1 MSTKPFLLAII
12 ISILMM
18 TKIIGKTSVSIQ
30 KAFDKKYITAKAICK
45 GGLELNYSVCNLLK
59 DTLAISIP
67 AGWRFNSNDP
77 KNDYQDIL
85 MTREEIL
92 TLKPK
97 ENKVLDIK
105 GYCCEVTK
113 SGPIAGIAYTSGKM
127 ADSNLVKL
135 ARYLNQHPFDKNT
148 EQYSVW
154 AISDRKETANIT
166 STNDSIASILRTFV
180 AGLKGEPLPWY
191 TLLKRASISNSGTVN
206 DHPIKFKAN
215 INYNVTQTCYT
226 YCYIV
231 DAKGNKVSTIIG
243 QWLQPDSST
252 HKTNFNVSGLKKGDY
267 TLILEN
273 KNTALFEKSF
283 KI

>member
-1 MSTKPFLLAII
+1 
-12 ISILMM
+12 MM